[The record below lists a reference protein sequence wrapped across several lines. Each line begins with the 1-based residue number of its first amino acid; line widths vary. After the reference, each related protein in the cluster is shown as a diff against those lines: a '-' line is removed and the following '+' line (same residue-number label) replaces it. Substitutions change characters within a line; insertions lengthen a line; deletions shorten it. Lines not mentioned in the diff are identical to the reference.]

1 MKRVLWAIAVLM
13 SAPAF
18 AQDAGQVKSAKGAV
32 HLERGGQKVAVQVGT
47 PVREGDALV
56 TGADGAAGVTF
67 TDNSLLSV
75 GPSSRLV
82 LDKYAFNSTTN
93 AGRMEASLSK
103 GTLAGISGKMVKQSP
118 DAVRV
123 RTPTVIMGV
132 RGTEFAIR
140 VDPEQASE

>member
-1 MKRVLWAIAVLM
+1 MKRLLCAAAVLM
-13 SAPAF
+13 SASVF

-32 HLERGGQKVAVQVGT
+32 HLERSGQRVAVQVGT

-123 RTPTVIMGV
+123 RTPTVVMGV

-140 VDPEQASE
+140 VDPEQQSE

>member
-1 MKRVLWAIAVLM
+1 MKYLIFSLGVLLAA
-13 SAPAF
+13 SAM
-18 AQDAGQVKSAKGAV
+18 AQDAGQVKTAKGAV

-47 PVREGDALV
+47 PVREGDAIV

-82 LDKYAFNSTTN
+82 LDKYAFNATTN
-93 AGRMEASLSK
+93 AGRMEASLSR

-123 RTPTVIMGV
+123 RTPTVVMGV
-132 RGTEFAIR
+132 RGTEFAIQ
-140 VDPEQASE
+140 VDPAQE